1 MIIFDGYISMIKK
14 RGKILI
20 YRGLFLII
28 IGCKKKGEFIHIIK
42 IKKKYWFQ
50 STSRSKYYDKTNYY
64 NKMKGEKL
72 AIIKFTISHK
82 IIIWF

>member
-42 IKKKYWFQ
+42 IKKKKYWFQ
-50 STSRSKYYDKTNYY
+50 ATSRSKYYDKTNYH

-72 AIIKFTISHK
+72 AII
-82 IIIWF
+82 